1 MAFPKKHLSA
11 GEYVVDHMHT
21 HPKVLGWRILG
32 TVLLITVAI
41 IASVIAPQSWQPWGL
56 YAIWI
61 LALIVA
67 FPLMIIP
74 WLEWLNKTFTITNRR
89 IITRKGIFN
98 KDGHDIPLSRISDI
112 RYERGWTDRIFGC
125 GTLILE
131 TSAEKPVRLEDI
143 PKIETVH
150 VRLANMLFETDADAD
165 DRAAGGY
172 DRPADPQAPA
182 GPGARVEGWLHS
194 SRLDTVGSWRG
205 VDRAGQAPQSDSQ
218 TRLTS

>member
-1 MAFPKKHLSA
+1 MAFPKRHLSA
-11 GEYVVDHMHT
+11 GEYVVDHMRT

-32 TVLLITVAI
+32 TILLITVAI

-61 LALIVA
+61 LTLIVA
-67 FPLMIIP
+67 VPLFITP
-74 WLEWLNKTFTITNRR
+74 WLQWLNKTFTVTNRR

-143 PKIETVH
+143 PKIEAVH

-172 DRPADPQAPA
+172 ARPVDPQAPA
-182 GPGARVEGWLHS
+182 GPGARVEG
-194 SRLDTVGSWRG
+194 
-205 VDRAGQAPQSDSQ
+205 
-218 TRLTS
+218 

>member
-1 MAFPKKHLSA
+1 MAFPKRHLSA

-32 TVLLITVAI
+32 TILLITVAI

-61 LALIVA
+61 LTLIVA
-67 FPLMIIP
+67 VPLFITP
-74 WLEWLNKTFTITNRR
+74 WLQWLNKTFTITNRR

-182 GPGARVEGWLHS
+182 GPGARVEG
-194 SRLDTVGSWRG
+194 
-205 VDRAGQAPQSDSQ
+205 
-218 TRLTS
+218 